1 LDRRV
6 AKSIHTNAYR
16 QFVEL
21 LRRERVNAG
30 LTQQD
35 VADRLGKPQSYVAK
49 IEGAERRIDV
59 IEFLALAKAIGAD
72 AAAIVKELQ

>member
-1 LDRRV
+1 LT
-6 AKSIHTNAYR
+6 KSIHSKAYR
-16 QFVEL
+16 QLVEL
-21 LRRERVNAG
+21 LRRERVNAS

>member
-1 LDRRV
+1 M
-6 AKSIHTNAYR
+6 AKSIHTKAYG

-21 LRRERVNAG
+21 LRRERLKAG

-59 IEFLALAKAIGAD
+59 IEFLALTEAIGTD

>member
-1 LDRRV
+1 M
-6 AKSIHTNAYR
+6 AKSIHTEAYGR
-16 QFVEL
+16 FVEL

-59 IEFLALAKAIGAD
+59 IEFLALTKAIGTD

>member
-1 LDRRV
+1 M
-6 AKSIHTNAYR
+6 TNTEAYGKLTE
-16 QFVEL
+16 FIP
-21 LRRERVNAG
+21 RERVKAG

-59 IEFLALAKAIGAD
+59 IEFVLLARAIGAD
-72 AAAIVKELQ
+72 PASVFNEL

>member
-1 LDRRV
+1 M
-6 AKSIHTNAYR
+6 AKSIHTKAYG

-72 AAAIVKELQ
+72 AAVIVKELQ

>member
-1 LDRRV
+1 M
-6 AKSIHTNAYR
+6 AKSIHTKTYG

-59 IEFLALAKAIGAD
+59 IEFLALAKAIGVD

>member
-1 LDRRV
+1 L
-6 AKSIHTNAYR
+6 AKSIHPKAYG

-35 VADRLGKPQSYVAK
+35 VADRLGRPQSYVAK